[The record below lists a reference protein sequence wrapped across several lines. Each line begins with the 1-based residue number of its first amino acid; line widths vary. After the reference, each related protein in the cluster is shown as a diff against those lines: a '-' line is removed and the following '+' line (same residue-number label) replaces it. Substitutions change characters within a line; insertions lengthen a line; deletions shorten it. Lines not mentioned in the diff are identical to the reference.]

1 MATAPKKNSSTLPES
16 PWEAVGKELKL
27 TLDQDQL
34 THCMRCGFCLPACPT
49 YRETGR
55 EAASPRGRIAL
66 MKAVNDGLMS
76 PDESFADQLKYCLGC
91 RACESACPADV
102 KFGRLLEQSRAVIHE
117 YAPRSRGVRWM
128 ENFFFRHFFSSRSK
142 LQLAGALIA
151 FYQKSGLQRLFHHSG
166 LAEVV
171 LPEHLRQMDK
181 VLPYASSKGVVERT
195 GTFIPSKGGSRGR
208 VGLFR
213 GCIMDVLFAK
223 TNCNTAEL
231 LSAAGY
237 EVVIPET
244 QTCCGALQA
253 HGGDEKHAKE
263 LARANL
269 RTFKEAEVDWIASN
283 AGGCGAQLVEIPHLL
298 RGDPEYAEE
307 AHWFADRIRDISQ
320 LLVAGSPLPLGE
332 VNACVTYQDSCHLR
346 NGMKVSEAPRRL
358 LSAIPGTRYV
368 ELVESDRC
376 CGSAGIYN
384 LTQPVTSMSL
394 LDEKM
399 EHVKES
405 RAEFLV
411 TTNPGC
417 LLQMKLGIQRAGLE
431 DRMQA
436 VHLVDF
442 LAESIRQ
449 GAGKRKIPSDQNEK

>member
-1 MATAPKKNSSTLPES
+1 MATAPEKRPWTPTDSRWES
-16 PWEAVGKELKL
+16 LENGMKL
-27 TLDQDQL
+27 TLDSDEL

-66 MKAVNDGLMS
+66 MKAVNDGLMA
-76 PDESFADQLKYCLGC
+76 PDEAFVDQMNYCLGC

-102 KFGRLLEQSRAVIHE
+102 KFGRLLEQSRAAIHE
-117 YAPRSRGVRWM
+117 HAPRSRRVRWM
-128 ENFFFRHFFSSRSK
+128 ENFFFRRFFPSRGK
-142 LQLAGALIA
+142 LRLAGALMA
-151 FYQKSGLQRLFHHSG
+151 FYRKSGLRWLFHRSG
-166 LAEVV
+166 LARVI
-171 LPEHLRQMDK
+171 LPEHLRQMDE
-181 VLPYASSKGVVERT
+181 VLPAASSKGVVERT
-195 GTFIPSKGGSRGR
+195 GTFIPAKGESRGR

-213 GCIMDVLFAK
+213 GCIMDVAFAE

-253 HGGDEKHAKE
+253 HGGDEEQAKE
-263 LARANL
+263 QARANI
-269 RTFKEAEVDWIASN
+269 RAFKDAKVDWIASN
-283 AGGCGAQLVEIPHLL
+283 AGGCGAQLVEFPYLL
-298 RGDPEYAEE
+298 RDEPEYAEE
-307 AHWFADRIRDISQ
+307 ARRFGDRIRDISQ
-320 LLVAGSPLPLGE
+320 LIASGNPLPLGE
-332 VNACVTYQDSCHLR
+332 VDACITYQDSCHLR
-346 NGMKVSEAPRRL
+346 NGMKVSREPRQL
-358 LSAIPGTRYV
+358 LSAIPGTRYM

-384 LTQPVTSMSL
+384 LTRPETSMSL
-394 LDEKM
+394 LDGKM
-399 EHVKES
+399 EHVKET
-405 RAEFLV
+405 AADLLV

-436 VHLVDF
+436 VHLVDL
-442 LAESIRQ
+442 LAESV
-449 GAGKRKIPSDQNEK
+449 RKGTRASDENEK